1 MKNLNFVLV
10 VLCAIIVQASLEK
23 VDDVILKTETEPES
37 SDLFRD
43 LEKRYRLYG
52 KRNYETE
59 LSDEIGHD
67 ASNDVDK
74 RYRLYGK
81 RMDDLSDFDK
91 RYRLYGK
98 RYRLYG
104 KRYRLYGKRDFD
116 ESNES
121 NDDEREILKRYRL
134 AGDGTGK
141 RFHLM
146 G

>member
-1 MKNLNFVLV
+1 MKKSVD
-10 VLCAIIVQASLEK
+10 EK
-23 VDDVILKTETEPES
+23 VLEAEKVPES
-37 SDLFRD
+37 SDVLQD

-59 LSDEIGHD
+59 LSDEND
-67 ASNDVDK
+67 YDVSSNIDK

-81 RMDDLSDFDK
+81 RLSDDLGSDLEK

-104 KRYRLYGKRDFD
+104 KRYRLYGKRELDQ
-116 ESNES
+116 SNES
-121 NDDEREILKRYRL
+121 DDFEKNLMKRYRL
-134 AGDGTGK
+134 AGNETGK
-141 RFHLM
+141 RFRLM